1 MPSRKFNLVLEKK
14 IKSFKKTIK
23 VDPDKSISIRSF
35 LIGSISQNISSNKNV
50 LESEDVLSTINCLKK
65 LGVKIIKKAKSNY
78 LVYGK
83 GLGSFAARATT
94 ELNFGNSGTLARL
107 LIGILST
114 TPNIKVKIK
123 GDHSLNKRSMKAL
136 IELMSEFGA
145 TFLPKNK
152 YHFPLTLVS
161 TDMPVGI
168 QYKAGVSAQ
177 LKSAVIFAGLNSYGN
192 TKIIEKNKSRDH
204 TENILS
210 RNNQAIKIKNGKEKI
225 ISVFGKK
232 YLNSVNINVPGDPSS
247 AAFFTALTLLNIKSS
262 LQIKNV
268 GLNPTRIGF
277 YILLKKMGA
286 NIKFKNFKKEN
297 NELIGDII
305 IKSSK
310 IKPIKAGKNYY
321 VNSTDEYP
329 ILFVIAG
336 LTKGISVFKGIGELA
351 NKESNRIKEMQKILK
366 QVGIKSVSK
375 KNELKIFGKGMIDAS
390 NKRIIVKNLGDH
402 RVCMSSFI
410 LAILTGA
417 KTKINNFETVNT
429 SSPSFLKIM
438 KSLGVK
444 FEKKD

>member
-1 MPSRKFNLVLEKK
+1 
-14 IKSFKKTIK
+14 
-23 VDPDKSISIRSF
+23 
-35 LIGSISQNISSNKNV
+35 
-50 LESEDVLSTINCLKK
+50 
-65 LGVKIIKKAKSNY
+65 
-78 LVYGK
+78 
-83 GLGSFAARATT
+83 
-94 ELNFGNSGTLARL
+94 
-107 LIGILST
+107 
-114 TPNIKVKIK
+114 
-123 GDHSLNKRSMKAL
+123 MKAL

-161 TDMPVGI
+161 TDMPIGI

-247 AAFFTALTLLNIKSS
+247 AAFFTALTLLNKKSS

-286 NIKFKNFKKEN
+286 NIKFKNLKKEN

-375 KNELKIFGKGMIDAS
+375 KMN
-390 NKRIIVKNLGDH
+390 
-402 RVCMSSFI
+402 
-410 LAILTGA
+410 
-417 KTKINNFETVNT
+417 
-429 SSPSFLKIM
+429 
-438 KSLGVK
+438 
-444 FEKKD
+444 

>member
-1 MPSRKFNLVLEKK
+1 MSQ
-14 IKSFKKTIK
+14 KSFSIEIKNRIKPFNKTIK

-83 GLGSFAARATT
+83 GLGSFDAKATT

-210 RNNQAIKIKNGKEKI
+210 GNNQAIKIKNGKEKI

-232 YLNSVNINVPGDPSS
+232 YLNSIDINVPGDPSS
-247 AAFFTALTLLNIKSS
+247 AAFFTALTLLNKNSS
-262 LQIKNV
+262 LKIKNV

-286 NIKFKNFKKEN
+286 NIKFKNLKKEN

-375 KNELKIFGKGMIDAS
+375 KNELKIFGKGMIDT
-390 NKRIIVKNLGDH
+390 KHKIVRVPNLGDH
-402 RVCMSSFI
+402 RICMSSFI
-410 LAILTGA
+410 LAILTGS
-417 KTKINNFETVNT
+417 KTEIKNFETVFT

-438 KSLGVK
+438 KTLGAK
-444 FEKKD
+444 FEIQK